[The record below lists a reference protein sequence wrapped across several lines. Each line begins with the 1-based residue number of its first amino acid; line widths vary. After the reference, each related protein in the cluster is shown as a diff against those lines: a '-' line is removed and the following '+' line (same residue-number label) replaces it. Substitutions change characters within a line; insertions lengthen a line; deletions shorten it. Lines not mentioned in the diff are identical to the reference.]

1 MKKDITN
8 IKIEV
13 KGTANRGLIK
23 SELIPTINTTVLM
36 KS

>member
-1 MKKDITN
+1 MKKDIKN

-13 KGTANRGLIK
+13 KGTANSGLIK
-23 SELIPTINTTVLM
+23 SEVIPTINTTALI